1 MAKAIALRKAR
12 SRIGAHRRRPST
24 TGRPHAVQAAT
35 TPASH
40 AFVAE
45 ENRNAKPADVGL
57 FWNEESTSLPKA
69 ETSQPQP
76 SAMLYLR
83 PLKRMG
89 PVLQLQAFDA
99 DYLEALRE
107 GDPRTQEHF
116 VCYFTELL
124 QLKLRSRLRSPQAI
138 EDVRQETFVRV
149 LATIRKKDGLR
160 QPERLGPFV
169 NTVCNNVLLEH
180 YRRSARS
187 DSLDDEGAPELHDQ
201 RATALDAVA
210 SRQMEQQ
217 VREVLGALPEHDRSL
232 LSAVFID
239 ERDREEVCREF
250 GVDRDYLR
258 VLLHRSKHIFKTAYL
273 KRSGNRLPFTS
284 APGAA

>member
-1 MAKAIALRKAR
+1 MPPLWSADPDLL
-12 SRIGAHRRRPST
+12 PD
-24 TGRPHAVQAAT
+24 AVVHQ
-35 TPASH
+35 
-40 AFVAE
+40 
-45 ENRNAKPADVGL
+45 
-57 FWNEESTSLPKA
+57 
-69 ETSQPQP
+69 SQPGE
-76 SAMLYLR
+76 MLFLR

-99 DYLEALRE
+99 DYLEALRSE
-107 GDPRTQEHF
+107 DPRTQEHF

-138 EDVRQETFVRV
+138 EDVRQETFARV
-149 LATIRKKDGLR
+149 FATIRKKDGLR

-180 YRRSARS
+180 YRQSSRS
-187 DSLDDEGAPELHDQ
+187 DSLDDEGAPEPQDHK
-201 RATALDAVA
+201 ASALDGVQ
-210 SRQMEQQ
+210 SRQMEDQ
-217 VREVLGALPEHDRSL
+217 VREVLGGLPDHDRSL
-232 LSAVFID
+232 LKAVFID
-239 ERDREEVCREF
+239 ERDREEVCQEF

>member
-1 MAKAIALRKAR
+1 
-12 SRIGAHRRRPST
+12 
-24 TGRPHAVQAAT
+24 
-35 TPASH
+35 
-40 AFVAE
+40 
-45 ENRNAKPADVGL
+45 
-57 FWNEESTSLPKA
+57 
-69 ETSQPQP
+69 
-76 SAMLYLR
+76 MLYLR

-99 DYLEALRE
+99 AYLEALRA

-138 EDVRQETFVRV
+138 EDVRQETFARV
-149 LATIRKKDGLR
+149 LRIIAKENGLR

-180 YRRSARS
+180 YRQSSRS
-187 DSLDDEGAPELHDQ
+187 DSLDEEGAPELPARGESVH
-201 RATALDAVA
+201 DAVA
-210 SRQMEQQ
+210 SKQMGEQ
-217 VREVLGALPEHDRSL
+217 VRDVLGGLPEHDRSL
-232 LSAVFID
+232 LKAVFLD

-258 VLLHRSKHIFKTAYL
+258 VLLHRAKSVFKAAYL
-273 KRSGNRLPFTS
+273 KRNGDRLPFTS
-284 APGAA
+284 ATGEA